1 MADLNGINTQNS
13 QAVIRAIVYSGMLR
27 EALEPELIAMNYV
40 DQITDFPDGDKWQ
53 DVEMGSATV
62 SDYAEGEEID
72 FKGIEFG
79 VRDFE
84 INEYVNSGH
93 YVTAKFAQDSYLAS
107 QIMAKVPALEAR
119 AISADLEQK
128 ILKLANKQTFNNSNT
143 INGMQHRFVAG
154 TVDDGWGVLT
164 PEDFAYASVALKK
177 VNYIGPK
184 IAIIPSYQEYAL
196 VTNPRIKASLNYN
209 PSFEGIVR
217 DGAMSGMRF
226 SFNIYGWDVYTSEFL
241 PTSSGEVDL
250 KDREGKQVFA
260 TLNNAG
266 EAILFA
272 NIPERRPFRMAWRQM
287 PKFEGQWNMAKQR
300 EEYVTIARYG
310 LGLGDVENLVVILC
324 KDVGST
330 ITAKA
335 ATAGE

>member
-1 MADLNGINTQNS
+1 MADLNGINSQNS
-13 QAVIRAIVYSGMLR
+13 QAVIRATIYSGMLR
-27 EALEPELIAMNYV
+27 EALEPELMAMNYV
-40 DQITDFPDGDKWQ
+40 DMITDFPDGDKWQ
-53 DVEMGSATV
+53 DVEMGNATV

-72 FKGIEFG
+72 FKGLEFG
-79 VRDFE
+79 TRDFE

-119 AISADLEQK
+119 AIAADLETK
-128 ILKLANKQTFNNSNT
+128 ILKLANAITLNNANAY
-143 INGMQHRFVAG
+143 NGLNHRFVAG
-154 TVDDGWGVLT
+154 TAAEGFGVLT

-177 VNYIGPK
+177 VNYVGPK
-184 IAIIPSYQEYAL
+184 VAIIPSYQEYL
-196 VTNPRIKASLNYN
+196 IVSNPRIKASLNYN

-217 DGAMSGMRF
+217 DGAMTGMKF

-241 PTSSGEVDL
+241 PVSSGETNL
-250 KDREGKQVFA
+250 KDRDGQA
-260 TLNNAG
+260 TFSALSNCGVAV
-266 EAILFA
+266 LFA

-310 LGLGDVENLVVILC
+310 LGLGDKENLITIIC
-324 KDVGST
+324 KDGTNSVVT
-330 ITAKA
+330 QQVA
-335 ATAGE
+335 AA

>member
-107 QIMAKVPALEAR
+107 QIMAKVPDLEAR
-119 AISADLEQK
+119 AIAADLEQK
-128 ILKLANKQTFNNSNT
+128 ILKLANKQTINNSNT

-164 PEDFAYASVALKK
+164 PEDFAYATVALKK

-241 PTSSGEVDL
+241 PTSSGEVAL
-250 KDREGKQVFA
+250 KDREGKQEFTA
-260 TLNNAG
+260 LNNAG

-324 KDVGST
+324 KDVDST

-335 ATAGE
+335 AAGA

>member
-13 QAVIRAIVYSGMLR
+13 SAVIRARIYSGMLR
-27 EALEPELIAMNYV
+27 EELEPELIALNYV
-40 DQITDFPDGDKWQ
+40 DMITSFPDGDRWQ
-53 DVEMGSATV
+53 DVEMGSAVV

-72 FKGIEFG
+72 FKGIEFST
-79 VRDFE
+79 RDFE

-119 AISADLEQK
+119 AISQDLEEK
-128 ILKLANKQTFNNSNT
+128 ILKLANADQTLNDANVY
-143 INGMQHRFVAG
+143 NGMKHRFVAG
-154 TVDDGWGVLT
+154 DATAGYGVLT
-164 PEDFAYASVALKK
+164 PEDFAYATVALKK
-177 VNYIGPK
+177 VNHIGPK
-184 IAIIPSYQEYAL
+184 IAIIPSYQEYAI
-196 VTNPRIKASLNYN
+196 VTNSRLVQSLSYN
-209 PSFEGIVR
+209 PKFEGIVR

-241 PTSSGEVDL
+241 PASSGETSL
-250 KDREGKQVFA
+250 TSREGA
-260 TLNNAG
+260 TFSALTNCGVAV
-266 EAILFA
+266 LFA

-310 LGLGDVENLVVILC
+310 LGAGDKENLVVIVC
-324 KDVGST
+324 KDTGST
-330 ITAKA
+330 ITAA
-335 ATAGE
+335 

>member
-13 QAVIRAIVYSGMLR
+13 SAVIRARIYSGMLR
-27 EALEPELIAMNYV
+27 EELEPELIALNYV
-40 DQITDFPDGDKWQ
+40 DMITSFPDGDRWQ
-53 DVEMGSATV
+53 DVEMGSAVV

-72 FKGIEFG
+72 FKGIEFST
-79 VRDFE
+79 RDFE

-119 AISADLEQK
+119 AISQDLEEK
-128 ILKLANKQTFNNSNT
+128 ILKLANTDQTLNDANVY
-143 INGMQHRFVAG
+143 NGMKHRFVAG
-154 TVDDGWGVLT
+154 DATAGYGVLT
-164 PEDFAYASVALKK
+164 PEDFAYATVALKK
-177 VNYIGPK
+177 VNHIGPK
-184 IAIIPSYQEYAL
+184 IAIIPSYQEYAI
-196 VTNPRIKASLNYN
+196 VTNTRLVQSLSYN
-209 PSFEGIVR
+209 PKFEGIVR

-241 PTSSGEVDL
+241 PASSGETSL
-250 KDREGKQVFA
+250 TSREGA
-260 TLNNAG
+260 TFSALTNCGVAV
-266 EAILFA
+266 LFA

-310 LGLGDVENLVVILC
+310 LGAGDKENLVVIVC
-324 KDVGST
+324 RDTGST
-330 ITAKA
+330 ITAA
-335 ATAGE
+335 